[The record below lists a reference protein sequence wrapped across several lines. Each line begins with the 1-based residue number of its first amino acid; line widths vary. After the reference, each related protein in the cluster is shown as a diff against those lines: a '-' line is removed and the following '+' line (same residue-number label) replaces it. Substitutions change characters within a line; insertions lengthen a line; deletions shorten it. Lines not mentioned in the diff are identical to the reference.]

1 MEEEIRRRM
10 NPVLF
15 GHSPD
20 ARIVA
25 AHQAGDD
32 AMRVYVRT
40 GKTIAAEERPFYP
53 FFFLSEPKLI
63 EGFHRKHWVRRLD
76 GPGVY
81 DHLCVFEEWSAM
93 WDAVRHILESYN
105 RHAVPRIETYQD
117 LDVLHLI
124 ADPVTQYLMQSGRT
138 LFKELS
144 FGDIHRLQLDI
155 ETYTSPGHRFS
166 NSARPGDRIILVALS
181 DSAGWEHVIDGRKA
195 SEEKMLEELV
205 RCVRE
210 RDPDVIEGHNI
221 FNFDLPYILARC
233 ARHGVTPSLGRDGS
247 VPRSFD
253 SRTSFAEHPFEYT
266 VTDIAG
272 RHIID
277 TLLLVQSFDAVKR
290 NMESYG
296 LKYAAQYFGLSPA
309 DRTYVPGEKIS
320 WYWDNEPAT
329 LVAYALDDV
338 RETAA
343 LSAHLSG
350 SAFYLT
356 QMLPYS
362 YGAVA
367 RMGSAAKIESLL
379 VREYLRQKH
388 AVPRPREGT
397 QTTGGYTDIFLTGV
411 LGPVVHADVESLYP
425 SIMLT
430 NAIAPG
436 TDDLGIFLN
445 LLKSLTSMRLDTKR
459 AMQRTEESV
468 ERSRLDAMQSSFKI
482 LINSFYGYLGYNRAL
497 FNDHARA
504 DEVTKT
510 GQKILRTMIAEI
522 RAGGGKVVEV
532 DTDGIFFVP
541 PVGVDTGEQESVFI
555 SVLSSRLPEG
565 ITVAMDGRNRKILS
579 YKKKNYALLG
589 YDNKIRIKGSSLV
602 SRSMEQFGRTYVHQ
616 CIDFILHGD
625 FKGLHRLYVQYYN
638 AILSHGLDVRDFA
651 RVEALKDTI
660 AFYEEEVNAGRRN
673 RSAAYA
679 VAIASG
685 RPLRPGDRISYYIT
699 GNDPNPRGSDNCKAA
714 EEWDPNFPD
723 ENSAYYMRRLNEF
736 SEKFIVF
743 FQPQDFR
750 AIFSADDLFPFDP
763 ASVALL
769 ISDVVEDPPSEE
781 EEPRPGTFGIWLEG

>member
-1 MEEEIRRRM
+1 M

-20 ARIVA
+20 SCIVA
-25 AHQAGDD
+25 AHQSGDD

-40 GKTIAAEERPFYP
+40 GETNAAEECPFYP
-53 FFFLSEPKLI
+53 FFFLSEPKFI
-63 EGFHRKHWVRRLD
+63 EGFHRKHWVRRLE

-81 DHLCVFEEWSAM
+81 NHLCVFEEWPAM
-93 WDAVRHILESYN
+93 WDAVRHILDSYN
-105 RHAVPRIETYQD
+105 RHAVPKVEAYQD
-117 LDVLHLI
+117 LDIIHLI

-138 LFKELS
+138 LFKDLQ
-144 FGDIHRLQLDI
+144 FRDLHRLQLDI
-155 ETYTSPGHRFS
+155 ETYTTPGHRFS
-166 NSARPGDRIILVALS
+166 NSTRPGDRIILVALS
-181 DSAGWEHVIDGRKA
+181 DSTGWEHVIDGRKL
-195 SEEKMLEELV
+195 SEQKMLEDLV
-205 RCVRE
+205 RYVRE

-233 ARHGVTPSLGRDGS
+233 ALHGVTPSLGRDGS
-247 VPRSFD
+247 VPRSFE

-266 VTDIAG
+266 ASEIAG
-272 RHIID
+272 RHVID
-277 TLLLVQSFDAVKR
+277 TLLLVQNYDAVRR

-309 DRTYVPGEKIS
+309 ERTYVPGEKIS

-329 LVAYALDDV
+329 LLAYAMDDV

-356 QMLPYS
+356 QMLPYA
-362 YGAVA
+362 YGTVA
-367 RMGSAAKIESLL
+367 RMGAAAKIESLL

-388 AVPRPREGT
+388 ALPRAREGA

-430 NAIAPG
+430 NTIAPG
-436 TDDLGIFLN
+436 TDDLGIFLG
-445 LLKSLTSMRLDTKR
+445 LLKDLTSMRLETKR
-459 AMQRTEESV
+459 AMQRTEEPV

-504 DEVTKT
+504 DDVTKT

-522 RAGGGKVVEV
+522 RAEGGKVVEV

-541 PVGVDTGEQESVFI
+541 PVGVDTGDQESAFV
-555 SVLSSRLPEG
+555 SVLSSKVPEG
-565 ITVAMDGRNRKILS
+565 ITVAMNGRFRKILS
-579 YKKKNYALLG
+579 YKKKNYALLE
-589 YDNKIRIKGSSLV
+589 YDNKVRIKGSSLV
-602 SRSMEQFGRTYVHQ
+602 SRSMEQFGRTFVHH

-625 FKGLHRLYVQYYN
+625 FDGLHRLYVQYHN

-651 RVEALKDTI
+651 RAETLKDPI

-673 RSAAYA
+673 RSAAYT

-685 RPLRPGDRISYYIT
+685 RPLRPGDRIAYYIT
-699 GNDPNPRGSDNCKAA
+699 GNDPNPRGADHSKIA

-723 ENSAYYMRRLNEF
+723 ENAAYYMRRLNEF

-750 AIFSADDLFPFDP
+750 AIFSADDLFPFNP
-763 ASVALL
+763 ATVALL
-769 ISDVVEDPPSEE
+769 ISDVVEEPSSEE
-781 EEPRPGTFGIWLEG
+781 DEPRPGTFGIWLEG

>member
-40 GKTIAAEERPFYP
+40 GETTTPEEHPLYP
-53 FFFLSEPKLI
+53 FFFLSEPKFI
-63 EGFHRKHWVRRLD
+63 EGFHRKHWVRRLE

-81 DHLCVFEEWSAM
+81 NHLCVFEEWSAM
-93 WDAVRHILESYN
+93 WDAVRRILDSYN
-105 RHAVPRIETYQD
+105 RHAVPRIEAYQD
-117 LDVLHLI
+117 LDIIHLI

-138 LFKELS
+138 LFKELA
-144 FGDIHRLQLDI
+144 FGDLHRLQLDI

-181 DSAGWEHVIDGRKA
+181 DSTGWEHVIDGRKLT
-195 SEEKMLEELV
+195 EQKMLEDLV
-205 RCVRE
+205 RHVRD

-233 ARHGVTPSLGRDGS
+233 ALHGVTPSLGRDGS
-247 VPRSFD
+247 VPRSFE

-266 VTDIAG
+266 ASEIAG

-277 TLLLVQSFDAVKR
+277 TLLLVQSYDAVRR

-296 LKYAAQYFGLSPA
+296 LKYAAKYFGLSPA

-350 SAFYLT
+350 SAFYLA
-356 QMLPYS
+356 QMLPYG
-362 YGAVA
+362 YGTVA
-367 RMGSAAKIESLL
+367 RMGAAAKIESLL

-388 AVPRPREGT
+388 ALPRAREGA

-436 TDDLGIFLN
+436 TDDLGIFLG
-445 LLKSLTSMRLDTKR
+445 LLKELTSMRLETKR
-459 AMQRTEESV
+459 AMQQTEESV

-510 GQKILRTMIAEI
+510 GQRILRTMIAEI

-541 PVGVDTGEQESVFI
+541 PVGVDTGDQESVFV
-555 SVLSSRLPEG
+555 SVLSSKLPEG
-565 ITVAMDGRNRKILS
+565 ITVAMDGRYRKILS
-579 YKKKNYALLG
+579 YKKKNYALLE
-589 YDNKIRIKGSSLV
+589 YDNKVRIKGSSLV
-602 SRSMEQFGRTYVHQ
+602 SRSMEQFGRTFVHH

-625 FKGLHRLYVQYYN
+625 FDGLHRLYVQYHN

-651 RVEALKDTI
+651 RVETLKDSI

-673 RSAAYA
+673 RSAAYT

-685 RPLRPGDRISYYIT
+685 RPLRPGDRIAYYIT
-699 GNDPNPRGSDNCKAA
+699 GNDPNPRGADHCKVA

-723 ENSAYYMRRLNEF
+723 ENVAYYMRRLNEF
-736 SEKFIVF
+736 SEKFMVF

-750 AIFSADDLFPFDP
+750 AIFSADDLFPFNP
-763 ASVALL
+763 ATVALL
-769 ISDVVEDPPSEE
+769 ISDVVEESPSDEDD
-781 EEPRPGTFGIWLEG
+781 PRPGTFGIWLEG

>member
-1 MEEEIRRRM
+1 M
-10 NPVLF
+10 NQVLF
-15 GHSPD
+15 GHAPD
-20 ARIVA
+20 PRIVA
-25 AHQAGDD
+25 AHQAGDG
-32 AMRVYVRT
+32 AMRVYVREGNAVSPT
-40 GKTIAAEERPFYP
+40 DHPFFP

-63 EGFHRKHWVRRLD
+63 EGFRRKHWVRRLE
-76 GPGVY
+76 GPGAFNT
-81 DHLCVFEEWSAM
+81 LCVFEEWPAL
-93 WDAVRHILESYN
+93 WDGVRHILDAYN
-105 RHAVPRIETYQD
+105 RHAVDKIESYQECD
-117 LDVLHLI
+117 FIHLL
-124 ADPVTQYLMQSGRT
+124 ADPVTQFLMQSGRT
-138 LFKELS
+138 LFKEMS
-144 FGDIHRLQLDI
+144 FGDLHRLQLDI
-155 ETYTSPGHRFS
+155 ETYTTAGHRFS
-166 NSARPGDRIILVALS
+166 NSSRPGDRIILVALS
-181 DSAGWEHVIDGRKA
+181 DSTGWEHVIDGRKQ
-195 SEEKMLEELV
+195 SEGDMLAELV
-205 RCVRE
+205 RCIRE

-233 ARHGVTPSLGRDGS
+233 ALHGITPSLGRDGS

-277 TLLLVQSFDAVKR
+277 TLLLVQSYDAVRR

-309 DRTYVPGEKIS
+309 GRTYVPGEKIS

-356 QMLPYS
+356 QMLPY
-362 YGAVA
+362 GFGTVA
-367 RMGSAAKIESLL
+367 RMGAASKIESLL
-379 VREYLRQKH
+379 LREYLRQKH
-388 AVPRPREGT
+388 ALPRPREGT

-430 NAIAPG
+430 NAIAPS
-436 TDDLGIFLN
+436 TDDLGVTLG
-445 LLKSLTSMRLDTKR
+445 LLKDLTSMRLETKR
-459 AMQRTEESV
+459 QMQRSDDPV
-468 ERSRLDAMQSSFKI
+468 ARSRLDAMQSSLKI

-510 GQKILRTMIAEI
+510 GQKLLRTMMAEI
-522 RAGGGKVVEV
+522 RNEGGKVVEV

-541 PVGVDTGEQESVFI
+541 PVGVDSEAQESAFV
-555 SVLSSRLPEG
+555 SALSSKLPEG
-565 ITVAMDGRNRKILS
+565 ITVALSGRYRKILS

-589 YDNKIRIKGSSLV
+589 YDNKIRIRGSSLV
-602 SRSMEQFGRTYVHQ
+602 SRSMEQFGRTFVHN
-616 CIDFILHGD
+616 CIDFILQAD
-625 FKGLHRLYVQYYN
+625 FAGLHRLYVQYYQS
-638 AILSHGLDVRDFA
+638 ILSHGLDVRDFA
-651 RVEALKDTI
+651 RVETLKDSI
-660 AFYEEEVNAGRRN
+660 AAYEEEVNAGRRN
-673 RSAAYA
+673 RSAAYT
-679 VAIASG
+679 VAMASG
-685 RPLRPGDRISYYIT
+685 RPLRPGDRVAYYIT
-699 GNDPNPRGSDNCKAA
+699 GNDPNPRGTDNCKGA

-723 ENSAYYMRRLNEF
+723 ENSAYYIRRLNEF
-736 SEKFIVF
+736 SEKFMVF

-763 ASVALL
+763 AGVVLL
-769 ISDVVEDPPSEE
+769 ISDVVEESPSDD
-781 EEPRPGTFGIWLEG
+781 EEPRPGTFGIWLER

>member
-1 MEEEIRRRM
+1 M

-20 ARIVA
+20 SCIVA
-25 AHQAGDD
+25 AHQAGDG
-32 AMRVYVRT
+32 AMRVYVRS
-40 GKTIAAEERPFYP
+40 KETIAAEERPFYP

-63 EGFHRKHWVRRLD
+63 EGFLRKHWVRRLE

-81 DHLCVFEEWSAM
+81 NQLCVFEEWSAM
-93 WDAVRHILESYN
+93 WDAVRHILDSYN
-105 RHAVPRIETYQD
+105 RHAVEKIEAYQD
-117 LDVLHLI
+117 LDIIHLI

-138 LFKELS
+138 LFKDLT
-144 FGDIHRLQLDI
+144 FADLHRLQLDI
-155 ETYTSPGHRFS
+155 ETYTTPGHRFS
-166 NSARPGDRIILVALS
+166 NSSRPGDRIILVALS
-181 DSAGWEHVIDGRKA
+181 DSTGWEHVIDGRKL
-195 SEEKMLEELV
+195 SEKKMLEDLV
-205 RCVRE
+205 RCVQE

-233 ARHGVTPSLGRDGS
+233 ALHNVTPSLGRDES

-266 VTDIAG
+266 ATDIAG

-277 TLLLVQSFDAVKR
+277 TLLLVQTFDAVRR

-309 DRTYVPGEKIS
+309 GRTYVPGEKIP

-343 LSAHLSG
+343 LSAHLSE

-356 QMLPYS
+356 QMLPYG
-362 YGAVA
+362 YGTVA

-388 AVPRPREGT
+388 ALPRPREGA

-430 NAIAPG
+430 NAIAPRA
-436 TDDLGIFLN
+436 DDLGVFLD
-445 LLKSLTSMRLDTKR
+445 LLKDLTAMRLETKR
-459 AMQRTEESV
+459 AMQRTDESV
-468 ERSRLDAMQSSFKI
+468 ARSRLDAKQSSFKI

-497 FNDHARA
+497 FNDHGKA

-522 RAGGGKVVEV
+522 RAEGGKVVEV

-541 PVGVDTGEQESVFI
+541 PVGMDTEEQESSFV
-555 SVLSSRLPEG
+555 SVLSSKLPDG
-565 ITVAMDGRNRKILS
+565 ITVAMNGRYRKILS

-589 YDNKIRIKGSSLV
+589 HDNKIRIKGSSLI
-602 SRSMEQFGRTYVHQ
+602 SRSLEQFGRTFVHH

-625 FKGLHRLYVQYYN
+625 FDGLHRLYGQCYH

-673 RSAAYA
+673 RSAAYT

-685 RPLRPGDRISYYIT
+685 RPVRPGDRIAYYIT
-699 GNDPNPRGSDNCKAA
+699 GNDPNPRGTDHCKAA

-723 ENSAYYMRRLNEF
+723 ENSAYYIRRLNEL

-763 ASVALL
+763 TSVALL
-769 ISDVVEDPPSEE
+769 ISDVVEESPTEDD
-781 EEPRPGTFGIWLEG
+781 EPRPGSFGIWLEG